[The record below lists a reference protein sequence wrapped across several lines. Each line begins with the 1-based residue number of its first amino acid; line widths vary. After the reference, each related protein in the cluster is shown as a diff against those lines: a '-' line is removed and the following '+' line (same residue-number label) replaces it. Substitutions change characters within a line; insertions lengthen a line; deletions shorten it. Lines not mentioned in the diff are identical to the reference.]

1 MIRVAHIDDEK
12 NYGFLFWTLVERY
25 NRDAKEKIKLTTFS
39 CPHKFWKEF
48 SDSPEDYDLVVT
60 DIAFANDTGYDLA
73 QQIYRNSTHDILPVV
88 LILSSHVAP
97 DETFASL
104 VSKTDID
111 IDDIVGRF
119 LELSK
124 DAHHRNM
131 TDVMLRSADYESGM
145 AHI

>member
-12 NYGFLFWTLVERY
+12 DYGFLFWTLVHNY
-25 NRDAKEKIKLTTFS
+25 NKTATEKIKLTNFS
-39 CPHKFWKEF
+39 CPNKFWDGF
-48 SDSPEDYDLVVT
+48 SDDPEDYDLVIT
-60 DIAFANDTGYDLA
+60 DIAFVNENGYDLA
-73 QQIYRNSTHDILPVV
+73 QKIYKNSTHDILPVV

-104 VSKTDID
+104 VSKTDINIKD
-111 IDDIVGRF
+111 IIDRF

-131 TDVMLRSADYESGM
+131 TDVILRSEDYANGL